1 MTEIEEINRYTL
13 PVKFTTTEQVKNF
26 VLQVEELVG
35 EITIESNSNYTVDGR
50 SLVGILNLDI
60 SKPVTVICD
69 NRNFREIYK
78 LCNRLEIISD

>member
-26 VLQVEELVG
+26 ILQAEELIG
-35 EITIESNSNYTVDGR
+35 EITIESNNNHTVDGR
-50 SLVGILNLDI
+50 SLVGILNLDV
-60 SKPVTVICD
+60 SKPVTVVCD

-78 LCNRLEIISD
+78 LCNELKIIEE